1 MYLCRRP
8 GGRAAA
14 AAAALS
20 LLSGRCRSAA
30 PRGQRAGRAVTVHLL
45 PSAKCLFDD
54 PLQIRADGLSP
65 LQQVTMKGSLTD
77 EKGETFESFAYYE
90 ADERGELDLSRSPS
104 LGGHY
109 SGIEPMGLF
118 WSLIPRT
125 PFTRLVKRDVA
136 NSPLCV
142 DIEVFDGH
150 RSREQQ
156 LDQSLA
162 KGTNERW
169 FMREGVKRIPVREGN
184 IRGTLFVPPGN
195 GPFPGVIDIY
205 ALQSSLSEQRACL
218 LANRGFT
225 TLALAYFGHDDHPK
239 VVTNLYLEY
248 FKEAVTF
255 LRQHPKVKGPGI
267 GAIGTSKGGDLVMSI
282 ATFLPHVAA
291 VININ
296 GCNASALFGMCYKNK
311 LVLTGMGINAR
322 KLQIIDSGIAD
333 IYEVMNNPMDKANHS
348 SIIPIEKAEGH
359 FLFVVGE
366 DDRNWKSKL
375 YMEEAIKRL
384 REHGKDN
391 YELISY
397 PGAGHFLDPPFFP
410 FCYASYHAVVDS
422 AVLWGG
428 NTKAHSF
435 AQEDLW
441 TKVQAFLHKM
451 LNKQQFKE

>member
-8 GGRAAA
+8 GGRAA

-65 LQQVTMKGSLTD
+65 LQQVTMKASLTD

-184 IRGTLFVPPGN
+184 IRGTLFVPPGD
-195 GPFPGVIDIY
+195 GPFPGVVDMYGSVGGLI
-205 ALQSSLSEQRACL
+205 EHRACL
-218 LANRGFT
+218 FANHGFV
-225 TLALAYFGHDDHPK
+225 TLALGYFGYDDLPK
-239 VVTNLYLEY
+239 EINDFNLEY
-248 FKEAVTF
+248 FEEAVNF
-255 LRQHPKVKGPGI
+255 LRQYPKVRGPGV
-267 GAIGTSKGGDLVMSI
+267 GAIGTSKGADLVLSMI
-282 ATFLPHVAA
+282 TFIPHVVAA
-291 VININ
+291 ISIG
-296 GCNASALFGMCYKNK
+296 GCNANTLGNLHYKSMTLPGLGFSAERIRFTSSN
-311 LVLTGMGINAR
+311 
-322 KLQIIDSGIAD
+322 IIDISD
-333 IYEVMNNPMDKANHS
+333 SMDDPMDEANKDCV
-348 SIIPIEKAEGH
+348 IPIEKAEGH

-366 DDRNWKSKL
+366 DDKNWQTACYAEQAANQLKGS
-375 YMEEAIKRL
+375 
-384 REHGKDN
+384 GKNN
-391 YELISY
+391 YEILTY
-397 PGAGHFLDPPFFP
+397 PGAGHLIEPPYFP
-410 FCYASYHAVVDS
+410 FCNASYHRLARHV
-422 AVLWGG
+422 VLWGG
-428 NTKAHSF
+428 KMEPHSR
-435 AQEDLW
+435 AQEDFGQRLW
-441 TKVQAFLHKM
+441 HFY
-451 LNKQQFKE
+451 